1 MPFSLAHQ
9 LPINQKQPTISEKIM
24 HTSNVSTTIKAF
36 KELVQSGYSSN
47 KSDLLL
53 NLDAIQECFDRKDFE
68 NALSQEK
75 QLSFSFHKSDE
86 KAEKEFKF
94 ILKNQIINAHIE
106 FLNDEAKEFN
116 TLAFSLSPNNFQH
129 DNNYSAIKQFGD
141 SELHRFIREIGAAH
155 IVLKD
160 AIIHLFNLSI
170 KRNEQI
176 KLLKKDLAD
185 IIHP

>member
-1 MPFSLAHQ
+1 
-9 LPINQKQPTISEKIM
+9 M

-36 KELVQSGYSSN
+36 KELVQSGYSFT
-47 KSDLLL
+47 KSELIS

-68 NALSQEK
+68 NALSLEK

-129 DNNYSAIKQFGD
+129 DNYSAIKQFGD

-160 AIIHLFNLSI
+160 AIIHLFNLSL